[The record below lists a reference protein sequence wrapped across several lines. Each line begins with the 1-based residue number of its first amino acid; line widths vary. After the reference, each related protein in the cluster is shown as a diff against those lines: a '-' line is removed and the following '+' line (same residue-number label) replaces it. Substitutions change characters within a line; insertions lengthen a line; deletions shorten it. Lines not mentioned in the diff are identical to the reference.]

1 MSRYFLSTGG
11 GLSTWNKGIP
21 ANVTLS
27 AWVRI
32 PTAISVARAILSVKA
47 SGASATKRDGWTL
60 DTDSSGR
67 IVFSTGSSTSS
78 SSATSLLGDGFLG
91 RVGHWV
97 HVAGIDFGILRTVY
111 ANGIS
116 LNFTFFT
123 IAPTNSPAYV
133 TVGSEWFSSA
143 LNNPWQGNI
152 YWPAVWNKALAA
164 DELIALAAGAN
175 PKTISPGNLA
185 YFAESP
191 LNAAFD
197 RNYPTGMD
205 LTTNYSGVPY
215 VDAIPPQVQLRT
227 TTKTAKVYLFPS
239 GASGVLVTPTGEE
252 ATGSVGTVVPIGN
265 ASTAPTGLSAT
276 GSVGTV
282 TVVTTANIS
291 VAVTGLSATGAVGTP
306 TVIIPGTVQTT
317 GQKLVSLSGLSGV
330 SAGTHLVALGGTG
343 ATAGD
348 LLASASPL
356 TTATAIAHLQAI
368 TRGVSVTGV
377 SATGFVGTVDVFT
390 PSSVDVFPTGV
401 SATSAVGTA
410 TVRGDATIVL
420 TGLDA
425 TGAVG
430 AVDVATPG
438 TVTVVV
444 TGLAATGFVSTV
456 TVNVRTNVFPDGVSA
471 TGDVGAVGFSLG
483 NVTDV
488 SGIFASGEVGLVAA
502 SGASVFAATGIS
514 CLGEVGSVGA
524 FAGVIISLTGES
536 VFGFVGDVDLTGT
549 ANVVLTGSQATGIA
563 GKAIITPGWDP
574 VDDTQGPNWN
584 PVDDAQTPN
593 WTEIAA

>member
-32 PTAISVARAILSVKA
+32 PTAVSVARAILSVKA

-67 IVFSTGSSTSS
+67 LVFSTGSSTSS
-78 SSATSLLGDGFLG
+78 SSATSLLSDGLLD

-111 ANGIS
+111 ANAVT
-116 LNFTFFT
+116 LNSTFFT

-152 YWPAVWNKALAA
+152 YWPAVWNKALAD
-164 DELIALAAGAN
+164 DELKALAAGAN

-265 ASTAPTGLSAT
+265 ASTAP
-276 GSVGTV
+276 
-282 TVVTTANIS
+282 
-291 VAVTGLSATGAVGTP
+291 
-306 TVIIPGTVQTT
+306 
-317 GQKLVSLSGLSGV
+317 
-330 SAGTHLVALGGTG
+330 
-343 ATAGD
+343 
-348 LLASASPL
+348 
-356 TTATAIAHLQAI
+356 
-368 TRGVSVTGV
+368 
-377 SATGFVGTVDVFT
+377 
-390 PSSVDVFPTGV
+390 
-401 SATSAVGTA
+401 
-410 TVRGDATIVL
+410 

-549 ANVVLTGSQATGIA
+549 ANVVLTGSQAAGIA

-584 PVDDAQTPN
+584 PVDDSQNPN